1 MRKKRINLTRFKRP
15 KEFVKAHHTIKKW
28 KSILRKKNINNE
40 FD

>member
-1 MRKKRINLTRFKRP
+1 MKTNRNLTRFKRP

-28 KSILRKKNINNE
+28 KSILRKKNINME